1 MKKIILF
8 TLVLLLLFKM
18 GFSQYSGLS
27 LSLDRT
33 QFCSQSSTIKVTGSV
48 TAASGAGNGYHF
60 VGMIFHFY
68 YLNGSQQQIGT
79 YSISTSSSFV
89 VTSHSYSN
97 QSPVYFDGNQISGG
111 QVVSNTYSP
120 GSPNNGG
127 TFVMSFDLPWYAFP
141 TSTGVQFYVAVE
153 AIDQQGSTTVI
164 SSKVAFDNPILNP
177 NPPLSKPAVS
187 ASTTT
192 LCGSDIATLSTNPD
206 LSFTYNYLWYK
217 DGSVYG
223 SGSTVTT
230 TAPGTYS
237 AYIYDACQNVT
248 TDPVVISAGQP
259 PSAPTVSSSNGTI
272 LCNGASTTL
281 TATPTAGGVIHWN
294 NGATGNNINV
304 STTGTYY
311 AYEENH
317 CGISGSSNAVTISV
331 TSTPSAPIISSSN
344 GNISCNGASTT
355 LSTTPTAGGVINW
368 NTGATGNSI
377 SVSAAGNYYATETN
391 GCGTSINS
399 NAISL
404 ATNSTPPSPSV
415 QSSNGNLL
423 CNGAATTLS
432 TTVSGGGTIHWNT
445 GATGNSI
452 TVSGQGN
459 YFAYEMNTCGTSP
472 SSNSIPITT
481 GSSPATPSISSSNG
495 TFIC

>member
-1 MKKIILF
+1 MKRIIFFIL
-8 TLVLLLLFKM
+8 LLLLFCKM

-27 LSLDRT
+27 VSLDRT

-48 TAASGAGNGYHF
+48 TAASGGGNGYHF
-60 VGMIFHFY
+60 TGMIFRFY

-79 YSISTSSSFV
+79 YTISTSSSFV
-89 VTSHSYSN
+89 VSSYSYSN
-97 QSPVYFDGNQISGG
+97 QNPVYFDGNQISGG

-120 GSPNNGG
+120 GAPNNGG

-141 TSTGVQFYVAVE
+141 TSTGVQFYVAVQ
-153 AIDQQGSTTVI
+153 AIDQQGNTTVI
-164 SSKVAFDNPILNP
+164 SNKVAFDNPILNP
-177 NPPLSKPAVS
+177 KPVLSKPSVN
-187 ASTTT
+187 ASTTI

-206 LSFTYNYLWYK
+206 LSPTYNYLWYK
-217 DGSVYG
+217 DGALYG

-230 TAPGTYS
+230 TTPGTYT

-248 TDPVVISAGQP
+248 ADPVVISAGQP
-259 PSAPTVSSSNGTI
+259 PSAPTVSSSNGTM
-272 LCNGASTTL
+272 LCNGATTVL
-281 TATPTAGGVIHWN
+281 SAATTAGGVIHWN
-294 NGATGNNINV
+294 TGDIGNSINV
-304 STTGTYY
+304 STSGTYY
-311 AYEENH
+311 AYEENN
-317 CGISGSSNAVTISV
+317 CGISGSSNATII
-331 TSTPSAPIISSSN
+331 TTANTPSAPTVSSSS
-344 GNISCNGASTT
+344 GAILCNGGSTI

-368 NTGATGNSI
+368 STGAPGNSI

-399 NAISL
+399 NTISL
-404 ATNSTPPSPSV
+404 VTNSTAPSPSV
-415 QSSNGNLL
+415 QSSNGYFL
-423 CNGAATTLS
+423 CNGSSTTLS
-432 TTVSGGGTIHWNT
+432 TTPSGGGTIHWNT

-452 TVSGQGN
+452 TVSIQGN